1 MTSLLKQF
9 IDRHHLWLAIVA
21 LCVLTVGCSH
31 QTPTKSQVPTPNLAS
46 LPKVPP
52 VILDG
57 FSSNDAFVLGRVQMS
72 PWDSLKPH
80 LGQFSSLSVPFLAK
94 MYLKEV
100 VDNGAMHMLAM
111 AHGWQLNIE
120 EVSPKVDLTRDL
132 FFSVEIRATPEE
144 RFRHLHGLKTDFVF
158 DDDESNPFSEVTL
171 YIPSKNPE
179 SLAKDLRIA
188 ENSRARRGRTP
199 FEVSCID
206 GFVVV
211 GTPTQIPPPNQPER
225 RTPAREFFESDSGLV
240 SIWLSGTQLR
250 VAQGIKTTIQNRG
263 VLNRSSPQSGLD
275 ALLRALAYLD
285 GTRGQPI
292 EFEDMTLVMFADK
305 GLNFRVAKTHTS
317 AMRDSASKSR
327 ALNPT
332 IPTLVAPTG
341 SKAWLNVSFAIDTS
355 ELSKNFGQRLQY
367 ANHKRE
373 PSDLLECISKEW
385 KGSANLHGSLVTCL
399 GSTKGLEG
407 LWPIGGRIV
416 AWTSD
421 EAPRER
427 QFAFVVAVK
436 GEVTEEDIK
445 TRFKD
450 VEVTAFEDGHLLFFR
465 THPEARLGQLETLS
479 GGSLS
484 ANIDLSGMPE
494 WTKHTKARAFESLKA
509 RHIMTPNATHFE
521 VRISSNADFRVE
533 PNELSFEPW
542 KLPIVDC
549 HQDLHELYREWRA
562 LDLERTKV
570 LNNIPNFLER
580 FDSATLKCEQQNTS
594 MQQVYR
600 EDRSMAHLWAGL
612 VYLDADDRG
621 SAEKEFE
628 LVCKLS
634 SALTCERPT
643 PNDILCPAPLMGE
656 TANLSRDVSDAEVL
670 EKDMIVYGCNINP
683 SASFSR
689 DEIQSYFGGEV
700 LGNLKRGKPL
710 PKTSVKRPN

>member
-1 MTSLLKQF
+1 MTLLLKQF
-9 IDRHHLWLAIVA
+9 FVRHHLWLAIVA

-31 QTPTKSQVPTPNLAS
+31 QTPTKSQEPTPNLAS

-52 VILDG
+52 IILDG
-57 FSSNDAFVLGRVQMS
+57 FSSKDAFVLGRVQMA

-100 VDNGAMHMLAM
+100 VDNGAMHLLAM
-111 AHGWQLNIE
+111 AHGWQLNME

-211 GTPTQIPPPNQPER
+211 GTPTEIPPPNQPER

-250 VAQGIKTTIQNRG
+250 VAQGIKTTIQDRG

-385 KGSANLHGSLVTCL
+385 KDSANLHGSLITCL

-407 LWPIGGRIV
+407 LWPIGGRVV

-421 EAPRER
+421 EAPNDKK
-427 QFAFVVAVK
+427 FAFVVALKGDATETEVK
-436 GEVTEEDIK
+436 A
-445 TRFKD
+445 RFQD
-450 VEVTAFEDGHLLFFR
+450 LEVTAYEEGFLLFFR
-465 THPEARLGQLETLS
+465 THPEVALGQREPLS
-479 GGSLS
+479 GGQFS
-484 ANIDLSGMPE
+484 ADIDLLKIPE
-494 WTKHTKARAFESLKA
+494 WTKQAKARAFESLMA
-509 RHIMTPNATHFE
+509 RHVMTANTTLIE
-521 VRISSNADFRVE
+521 IRISNDTDFEIKPYETR
-533 PNELSFEPW
+533 FEPW
-542 KLPIVDC
+542 KPPFVAC
-549 HQDLHELYREWRA
+549 HKDLHKLYEEWWSLESRQTRELKSVP
-562 LDLERTKV
+562 D
-570 LNNIPNFLER
+570 FLGR
-580 FDSATLKCEQQNTS
+580 FDSAALACEEQNPTMLK
-594 MQQVYR
+594 VYR
-600 EDRSMAHLWAGL
+600 DERSMAHLWAGL
-612 VYLDADDRG
+612 AYFEAGDLG
-621 SAEKEFE
+621 SAEKEFALACE
-628 LVCKLS
+628 LSPSLV
-634 SALTCERPT
+634 CERPT
-643 PNDILCPAPLMGE
+643 PNSILCPSPIKGKSLCGE
-656 TANLSRDVSDAEVL
+656 
-670 EKDMIVYGCNINP
+670 
-683 SASFSR
+683 
-689 DEIQSYFGGEV
+689 
-700 LGNLKRGKPL
+700 PL
-710 PKTSVKRPN
+710 PKTSLKRPN